1 MRRTS
6 IVADVNFPLA
16 IVEVDVQTEKHNL
29 STFTSSS
36 VPKKKEK
43 KKKYKREIGLN
54 KQEDLLAK
62 NISMYNTN

>member
-36 VPKKKEK
+36 VVPKKKEK
-43 KKKYKREIGLN
+43 KK
-54 KQEDLLAK
+54 
-62 NISMYNTN
+62 NTNEK